1 MNHLHFCGGL
11 PRTGSTILM
20 NILQQNPSIFT
31 TATDPFPH
39 ILQEQ
44 ILIKSRYT
52 EAFQAMC
59 AQQADRAVHSM
70 ALGATRG
77 WYEGLTSKPIVVSKA
92 RQWSGL
98 HHLFPAS
105 KILVT
110 VRDLRDIVES
120 FDRVNERVL
129 ALHTFGDD
137 HTLYGSMSEE
147 EKLHYHFKEA
157 NAFSTTLRH
166 EIPKYIDLF
175 KKHKDRVKFI
185 RYEDMLHDPQYML
198 ARIYEFLDLEP
209 FNHDLN
215 NINQSTMFE
224 HDNAYFRERTDHKT
238 NPQIKRW
245 APPVRKLS
253 NHFHSQ
259 VVKNNQW
266 YYRSFYPEV
275 LNEPA

>member
-1 MNHLHFCGGL
+1 MQQLHFCGGL
-11 PRTGSTILM
+11 PRTGSTVLM
-20 NILQQNPSIFT
+20 NILQQNSLVFT

-59 AQQADRAVHSM
+59 AQQADRAVHGM
-70 ALGATRG
+70 ALGATQG
-77 WYEGLTSKPIVVSKA
+77 WYEGLTSKPIVISKA

-98 HHLFPAS
+98 HHLFPSS

-147 EKLHYHFKEA
+147 EKMHYHFREQ
-157 NAFSTTLRH
+157 NAFSSTLRH
-166 EIPKYIDLF
+166 EIPKYLDLF
-175 KKHKDRVKFI
+175 KHTKDRVKFI
-185 RYEDMLHDPQYML
+185 RYEDMLRNPQYML
-198 ARIYEFLDLEP
+198 SRIYEFLGLEP
-209 FNHDLN
+209 FDHDLEV
-215 NINQSTMFE
+215 INQSEMFE

-238 NPQIKRW
+238 QPKFKAW

-253 NHFHSQ
+253 ERFHTQ
-259 VVKNNQW
+259 VIKDHQW
-266 YYRSFYPEV
+266 FYRSFYPEV
-275 LNEPA
+275 LHEQ